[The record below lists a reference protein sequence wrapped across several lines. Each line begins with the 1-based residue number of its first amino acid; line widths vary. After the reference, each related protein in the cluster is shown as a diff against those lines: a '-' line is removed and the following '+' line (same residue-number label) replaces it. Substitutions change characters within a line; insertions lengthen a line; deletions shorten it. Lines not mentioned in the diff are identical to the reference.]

1 MIEHIKNNKFLII
14 ILIIIILSDII
25 FKVPSLGS
33 TWTKLH
39 ANSLIGVQKF
49 VETNFF
55 YSNLV
60 INFWESYIIIFLSYK
75 ITTILF
81 CVFLFIFFIKI
92 ILKLNPLSKQL

>member
-60 INFWESYIIIFLSYK
+60 ITFWENYIIIFLSYK
-75 ITTILF
+75 ITTIFF
-81 CVFLFIFFIKI
+81 CIFILILFIKI

>member
-60 INFWESYIIIFLSYK
+60 INFWESYIIIFLSY
-75 ITTILF
+75 
-81 CVFLFIFFIKI
+81 
-92 ILKLNPLSKQL
+92 N